1 MNRNNLLLLLL
12 LSCTTGMAQT
22 AREKTTF
29 QTAGQWKPVTDI
41 RSDVVMVYGSND
53 YRDITFKNRVKSW
66 RDHGYQAHYMTGIA
80 WGEDKDYFTGKW
92 DGTAI

>member
-53 YRDITFKNRVKSW
+53 YRDITFKNRVKSCATTVT
-66 RDHGYQAHYMTGIA
+66 RLIT
-80 WGEDKDYFTGKW
+80 
-92 DGTAI
+92 